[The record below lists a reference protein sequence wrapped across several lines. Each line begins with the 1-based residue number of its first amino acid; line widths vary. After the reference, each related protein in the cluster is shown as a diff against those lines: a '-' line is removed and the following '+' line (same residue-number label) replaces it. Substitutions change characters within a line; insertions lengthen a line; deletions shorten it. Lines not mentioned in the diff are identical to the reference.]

1 MTNSTSSLTT
11 QKETNK
17 FWEFRNQ
24 ANSQS
29 AELLLYGDIS
39 QSSWWGDE
47 VTPKQFADDLAGLG
61 DVSEITV
68 RINSSGGD
76 VFAADAIGNQLEQH
90 PAAVTA
96 KIDGLCASAATIVA
110 CHADKVIAANDAI
123 YMVHP
128 VRMGICD
135 YMDAT
140 ELNNCLKALNTIRE
154 SIVGLYAKKTGR
166 EKDEVAR
173 WMDETNWWT
182 SEQAKENGFVDK
194 PQHDFRRT

>member
-68 RINSSGGD
+68 RT
-76 VFAADAIGNQLEQH
+76 V
-90 PAAVTA
+90 
-96 KIDGLCASAATIVA
+96 
-110 CHADKVIAANDAI
+110 
-123 YMVHP
+123 
-128 VRMGICD
+128 
-135 YMDAT
+135 
-140 ELNNCLKALNTIRE
+140 
-154 SIVGLYAKKTGR
+154 
-166 EKDEVAR
+166 
-173 WMDETNWWT
+173 
-182 SEQAKENGFVDK
+182 
-194 PQHDFRRT
+194 